1 MKVNKGNRHRIT
13 RQDVRRGSLW
23 VTPHANDF
31 KVLVSGEVD
40 PMLLG
45 FLRAQFG
52 LEAGEDQNKKYWKI
66 ENIQKVASVIER
78 FDQR

>member
-1 MKVNKGNRHRIT
+1 M
-13 RQDVRRGSLW
+13 
-23 VTPHANDF
+23 TPHANDF

-40 PMLLG
+40 QILLG

-52 LEAGEDQNKKYWKI
+52 REAGEDQNKKYWKI
-66 ENIQKVASVIER
+66 ENIQNVASVIER